1 HGQLGDKGQWPR
13 TWMRMAWAE
22 EDVDVNGSGQRR
34 LWTWT
39 AWAEDVDGLV
49 ALQRTMT
56 EGVEGLVTED
66 MRVQIPAC

>member
-1 HGQLGDKGQWPR
+1 
-13 TWMRMAWAE
+13 MAK
-22 EDVDVNGSGQRR
+22 DVDADGLGRGGRGRERLGQRR

-39 AWAEDVDGLV
+39 AWAEDVDVLV

-66 MRVQIPAC
+66 MRVQILAC